1 MGGWTMNAADFSYGF
16 RVLGDCRAPRRLI
29 DAGAA
34 LAAYA
39 TCDTR
44 AQLDR
49 ESYLSAFQFA
59 EGFRAHLNATGSTRD
74 FNGPCWA
81 RWLWWDID
89 AKGDLERARNDSRGL
104 VAAITETYAI
114 DESDLLVFLSGS
126 KGFHVGVPTA
136 YWSPAPGLAFHRIAR
151 RFAEAIA
158 EQAGAGID
166 TGVYDR
172 VRCFRAPNSRHPKT
186 GLHKRRLT
194 VEELMFL
201 RLDAI
206 LDMAKQPAPF
216 DLPTPNATSNAAAE
230 LWSQSV
236 AEVRAEAEAK
246 AERNASGTAD
256 RINRT
261 TLEFIRDGAPEGD
274 RHRLLYSAAANL
286 AELGAPLGLC
296 VALLTESAL
305 DCGLPPGDVRRAIE
319 NAHQSE
325 KAAPTTEGGPS

>member
-1 MGGWTMNAADFSYGF
+1 
-16 RVLGDCRAPRRLI
+16 
-29 DAGAA
+29 
-34 LAAYA
+34 
-39 TCDTR
+39 
-44 AQLDR
+44 
-49 ESYLSAFQFA
+49 
-59 EGFRAHLNATGSTRD
+59 
-74 FNGPCWA
+74 
-81 RWLWWDID
+81 
-89 AKGDLERARNDSRGL
+89 
-104 VAAITETYAI
+104 VAAITETYGI
-114 DESDLLVFLSGS
+114 DDSDVLVFLSGS
-126 KGFHVGVPTA
+126 KGFHVGVSTA
-136 YWSPAPGLAFHRIAR
+136 FWSPAPDLAFHRIAR

-194 VEELMFL
+194 VEELMHL

-206 LDMAKQPAPF
+206 QDAAKQPAPF

-236 AEVRAEAEAK
+236 TAVRAETEAK
-246 AERNASGTAD
+246 AERNAKGTAD
-256 RINRT
+256 QLNRT

-274 RHRLLYSAAANL
+274 RHRLLYSASANL

-319 NAHQSE
+319 NGHHGAQS
-325 KAAPTTEGGPS
+325 APTTVGGPS